1 MNEVQTAPFTL
12 KGFDFVMFLAED
24 MPRARK
30 FYESLFHLHPGEFES
45 EYFVE
50 YDLPDGN
57 TFALGH
63 NPGAPHTP
71 IGGIMFNVE
80 NAEAAAERAVSL
92 GAKLAGNF
100 GGANCKTAWCT
111 DTEGNYFGLHQR
123 T

>member
-1 MNEVQTAPFTL
+1 MSEIQIAPYKT

-30 FYESLFHLHPGEFES
+30 FYESLFEIEPGEFDS
-45 EYFVE
+45 ENFVE
-50 YDLPDGN
+50 YNLPDGN

-71 IGGIMFNVE
+71 IGGVMFNVE
-80 NAEAAAERAVSL
+80 DAGATADRVVFL
-92 GAKLAGNF
+92 GGKLVGNF
-100 GGANCKTAWCT
+100 SGRNCATAWCT
-111 DTEGNYFGLHQR
+111 DTEGNTFGLHQR